1 MTARNDFLRV
11 ACDIY
16 TALATG
22 SSPKIQLFVFWGL
35 IMTRLHDFPYLVKR
49 RLYKVGWLF
58 KMTARIDL
66 LYVLRYVYPSDNWKC
81 PQNAFFV
88 AFFPPDL
95 CDEIS
100 IKISMKVSIS
110 RYKLYIIL
118 NWLTFQNDRDTHLS
132 ISVYHNT

>member
-49 RLYKVGWLF
+49 RLYKVGWLL
-58 KMTARIDL
+58 KKTARIDL
-66 LYVLRYVYPSDNWKC
+66 LWMFYNMYT
-81 PQNAFFV
+81 PQITGSAPKMP
-88 AFFPPDL
+88 FFPPDL